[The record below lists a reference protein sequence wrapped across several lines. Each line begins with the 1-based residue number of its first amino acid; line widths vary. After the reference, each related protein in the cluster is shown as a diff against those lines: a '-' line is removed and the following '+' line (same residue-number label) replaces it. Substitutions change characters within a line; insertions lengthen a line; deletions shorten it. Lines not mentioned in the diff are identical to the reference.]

1 MSLRSRITAIAAAF
15 AVSLSIVP
23 TASAHTYFTP
33 APSLGSLED
42 NIGEYTPSRSYD
54 RDLFGSWI
62 AVSNPNAV
70 GWDSSRYPS
79 CNVREAALIDA
90 GNNVVVGN
98 SCKIVSGQWSDPYVA
113 KPTAISDSSRLDL
126 DHVVPLAHAWRSGA
140 AALPSDKLR
149 QIANDKDNL
158 ILTSATENRSK
169 GDQAI
174 DSWFPQRNSVA
185 YCDYAAKY
193 ATVVDRYDLTIDQE
207 EYDQLDRMYGECGF
221 SEVVPAPPVTSS
233 LSSW

>member
-1 MSLRSRITAIAAAF
+1 MSLRSRITAIAAA
-15 AVSLSIVP
+15 AVIALTAIP

-42 NIGEYTPSRSYD
+42 NIGSYTPHNAYD
-54 RDLFGSWI
+54 RNAFGSWI

-70 GWDSSRYPS
+70 GWDASRYPS

-113 KPTAISDSSRLDL
+113 NPTTISDSSRLDL

-140 AALPSDKLR
+140 AEFDSQMLR

-158 ILTSATENRSK
+158 ILTSASENRSK

-193 ATVVDRYDLTIDQE
+193 ATVVDRYDLVIDQE
-207 EYDQLDRMYGECGF
+207 EYAQLDRMYGECGF
-221 SEVVPAPPVTSS
+221 SEVMPAPPAISS
-233 LSSW
+233 LSS

>member
-1 MSLRSRITAIAAAF
+1 MSLRSRITAIAAA
-15 AVSLSIVP
+15 AVIALTAIP

-33 APSLGSLED
+33 AVPLESLNDNVGSFSAD
-42 NIGEYTPSRSYD
+42 RGYD
-54 RDLFGSWI
+54 RNAFGSWI

-70 GWDSSRYPS
+70 GWEASRYPS

-193 ATVVDRYDLTIDQE
+193 ATVVDRYDLVIDQE

-233 LSSW
+233 LSS